1 MIANADH
8 LAKSWNEISDNLID
22 NSIETCKHIDL
33 TKFRYIDEF
42 SSIDFLGDG
51 HFLK

>member
-8 LAKSWNEISDNLID
+8 LAKSWNEISDNI
-22 NSIETCKHIDL
+22 IETCKHIDL

-42 SSIDFLGDG
+42 SSIDFLADD